1 MDYALSVTDRMSKMV
16 HILPCMKSITGEGTA
31 RLFYDGVFKYH
42 GMPKSIVSDR
52 DSRFTSAF
60 WQELMKIL
68 GTDLLMSTA
77 MHPQTDGLAERSHRT
92 IKETLTNW
100 TAANPSNWSQHISSV
115 EFAINN
121 SKQGATGQTP
131 FFLNHG
137 LHPHTPASLLADS
150 VLPASLSPH
159 ADDYLKKLK
168 TAWKCA
174 HQCVLAAQETMKKRA
189 DRHRRPSPFK
199 VGDKVLV
206 SYKVLKMPDVTARK
220 LQHRYFGP
228 YPVTQLCGENAVVV
242 ELSAGR
248 TRSFNVSNLKPWK
261 EDPDTFP
268 GRDYSQ
274 PGPVEVIGDEEYFT
288 IDRFIKNRWVRSGRG
303 YKEQFLVHWENYPPE
318 DVSWLPVQQLESEM
332 EKDSFTE
339 LLKTLQTRKPRPAL
353 KPKRKINNN
362 SQQQQAA
369 PRTQRQQQQQEP
381 TRVRTR
387 AQR

>member
-1 MDYALSVTDRMSKMV
+1 MLSRHAVPDGAHSGRKAYDISRRRLAELQLNGLDTNFRLFDVTVKSVLGYGAEVWAPELLCNDALSNYCERV
-16 HILPCMKSITGEGTA
+16 H
-31 RLFYDGVFKYH
+31 LFDLKWLWGVRK
-42 GMPKSIVSDR
+42 
-52 DSRFTSAF
+52 
-60 WQELMKIL
+60 
-68 GTDLLMSTA
+68 STA
-77 MHPQTDGLAERSHRT
+77 SCIVLAETGRRPLAVCWNDLSSHF
-92 IKETLTNW
+92 EQLL
-100 TAANPSNWSQHISSV
+100 
-115 EFAINN
+115 
-121 SKQGATGQTP
+121 GAEAP
-131 FFLNHG
+131 DL
-137 LHPHTPASLLADS
+137 P
-150 VLPASLSPH
+150 VLPVVPGTVPPAESIEGLLQTHFSME
-159 ADDYLKKLK
+159 KLT

-206 SYKVLKMPDVTARK
+206 FYKVLKMPDVTARK

-228 YPVTQLCGENAVVV
+228 YPVKQLCGENAVVV

-268 GRDYSQ
+268 HRDYSQ

-353 KPKRKINNN
+353 KPKRKMNNN

-369 PRTQRQQQQQEP
+369 PRAQRPQQQQEP

>member
-1 MDYALSVTDRMSKMV
+1 
-16 HILPCMKSITGEGTA
+16 
-31 RLFYDGVFKYH
+31 
-42 GMPKSIVSDR
+42 
-52 DSRFTSAF
+52 
-60 WQELMKIL
+60 
-68 GTDLLMSTA
+68 
-77 MHPQTDGLAERSHRT
+77 
-92 IKETLTNW
+92 
-100 TAANPSNWSQHISSV
+100 
-115 EFAINN
+115 
-121 SKQGATGQTP
+121 
-131 FFLNHG
+131 
-137 LHPHTPASLLADS
+137 
-150 VLPASLSPH
+150 
-159 ADDYLKKLK
+159 
-168 TAWKCA
+168 
-174 HQCVLAAQETMKKRA
+174 
-189 DRHRRPSPFK
+189 
-199 VGDKVLV
+199 
-206 SYKVLKMPDVTARK
+206 MPDVTARK

-228 YPVTQLCGENAVVV
+228 YPVKQLCGENAVVV

-268 GRDYSQ
+268 HRDYSQ

-353 KPKRKINNN
+353 KPKRKMNNN

-369 PRTQRQQQQQEP
+369 PRAQRPQQQQEP